1 MRIKNRELK
10 QQWEKRKR
18 LEKAKRKKEAL
29 LKKLKEKMR
38 TKGNI
43 ISFGKSKESIK
54 EKKEKWR
61 IYREK
66 VGLDSDDEYELRNEI
81 IESIPEKKPI
91 IEKELLLKPAKLRTE
106 KLSLA
111 QFSFD
116 KKCNENQSKNDLK
129 SYYSNVVGGEVSTTI
144 KVKDG
149 DDKSKN
155 DSKLC
160 DEFKSKNDFKSSYS
174 KVVGGEEKAT
184 LIVTGG
190 DGKIGNKFQNDSK
203 LYCPNV
209 KPNDANLNI
218 LSPNVIDLN
227 DPLYSVQLR
236 ANGGH
241 DSSAQLSDIKATQTP
256 GSPIELS
263 LKLESD
269 KSKGSMFERCI
280 VRSENLVVGR
290 EFKAT
295 QGLENSA
302 ELSLEISSVAESDEP
317 KPNLVTLETYAASPG
332 STSTA
337 PEIKKKKVVN
347 LSIVSKPPSTLIAD
361 CQNELNTSSRRAD
374 KKFIVDFYGQVG
386 GNGRLDGDLENSG
399 IGFESLAHS
408 EPLIKLPSPNAWVGT
423 ELGDSGQK
431 TKLSCH
437 SGKSYIKTKSKVI
450 GEKISTFLDVYE
462 GPKVVDKDVN
472 IPFLRQRSK
481 SDVQNC
487 SSKLGG
493 KDTQSHLL
501 VSFDDGIKGI
511 INTDSKFI
519 SDDLKRNI
527 NCQTRTTGNSSKVI
541 ELNEMFNCH
550 TQPTVSSECSPRLT
564 DSNISEKNCQA
575 QTKTS
580 SNIIKNSTTF
590 KSQSIRDIIARFSDN
605 ESRSS
610 DTRFTGNN
618 CRDSSAKK
626 RRPAIDVSYNKDIEV
641 IISPVKPNRGRK
653 ISSVDKILRH
663 NKKDDSIKK
672 LNRTKV
678 QMIVTEIETKIEPKK
693 MKSQGSQPKIFSA
706 RKNVKN
712 KLGANPNQPQ
722 ITAFY
727 RAIEKNDCELQEK
740 E

>member
-1 MRIKNRELK
+1 M
-10 QQWEKRKR
+10 
-18 LEKAKRKKEAL
+18 
-29 LKKLKEKMR
+29 KKLKEKMR

-144 KVKDG
+144 KVKGG

-184 LIVTGG
+184 LIVTGDDSKIGSKSKNDFKSFNSKVVGGGEKATLIVTGG
-190 DGKIGNKFQNDSK
+190 DGKIGNKSQNDSK

-236 ANGGH
+236 AKGGH

-374 KKFIVDFYGQVG
+374 KKFIVDFYG
-386 GNGRLDGDLENSG
+386 
-399 IGFESLAHS
+399 
-408 EPLIKLPSPNAWVGT
+408 
-423 ELGDSGQK
+423 
-431 TKLSCH
+431 
-437 SGKSYIKTKSKVI
+437 
-450 GEKISTFLDVYE
+450 
-462 GPKVVDKDVN
+462 
-472 IPFLRQRSK
+472 
-481 SDVQNC
+481 
-487 SSKLGG
+487 
-493 KDTQSHLL
+493 
-501 VSFDDGIKGI
+501 
-511 INTDSKFI
+511 
-519 SDDLKRNI
+519 
-527 NCQTRTTGNSSKVI
+527 
-541 ELNEMFNCH
+541 
-550 TQPTVSSECSPRLT
+550 
-564 DSNISEKNCQA
+564 
-575 QTKTS
+575 
-580 SNIIKNSTTF
+580 
-590 KSQSIRDIIARFSDN
+590 
-605 ESRSS
+605 
-610 DTRFTGNN
+610 
-618 CRDSSAKK
+618 
-626 RRPAIDVSYNKDIEV
+626 
-641 IISPVKPNRGRK
+641 
-653 ISSVDKILRH
+653 
-663 NKKDDSIKK
+663 
-672 LNRTKV
+672 
-678 QMIVTEIETKIEPKK
+678 
-693 MKSQGSQPKIFSA
+693 
-706 RKNVKN
+706 
-712 KLGANPNQPQ
+712 
-722 ITAFY
+722 
-727 RAIEKNDCELQEK
+727 
-740 E
+740 

>member
-1 MRIKNRELK
+1 MNEETLTRIKNRELK
-10 QQWEKRKR
+10 QQWEKEKR

-54 EKKEKWR
+54 EKKEKWI

-431 TKLSCH
+431 TNK
-437 SGKSYIKTKSKVI
+437 YI
-450 GEKISTFLDVYE
+450 F
-462 GPKVVDKDVN
+462 
-472 IPFLRQRSK
+472 R
-481 SDVQNC
+481 
-487 SSKLGG
+487 
-493 KDTQSHLL
+493 HL
-501 VSFDDGIKGI
+501 
-511 INTDSKFI
+511 
-519 SDDLKRNI
+519 
-527 NCQTRTTGNSSKVI
+527 
-541 ELNEMFNCH
+541 
-550 TQPTVSSECSPRLT
+550 
-564 DSNISEKNCQA
+564 
-575 QTKTS
+575 
-580 SNIIKNSTTF
+580 
-590 KSQSIRDIIARFSDN
+590 
-605 ESRSS
+605 
-610 DTRFTGNN
+610 
-618 CRDSSAKK
+618 
-626 RRPAIDVSYNKDIEV
+626 
-641 IISPVKPNRGRK
+641 
-653 ISSVDKILRH
+653 
-663 NKKDDSIKK
+663 
-672 LNRTKV
+672 
-678 QMIVTEIETKIEPKK
+678 
-693 MKSQGSQPKIFSA
+693 
-706 RKNVKN
+706 
-712 KLGANPNQPQ
+712 
-722 ITAFY
+722 
-727 RAIEKNDCELQEK
+727 
-740 E
+740 